1 MKSVIFLLLSLISW
15 LVGISFLIVLLAIVF
30 IQKVSMGF
38 IIFILFLISICG
50 AIGVFFW
57 KSRHRATQGNIN
69 PISNSN
75 FTKTTE
81 NQPISKNTINNNN
94 INGSSFTASSDRVDP
109 DDKPFYIDNSLL
121 SYLEAK
127 ILKFWDGK
135 RTDYVI
141 PPYYSESAFGRNVKP
156 VLEKL
161 LSEGFIECS
170 SLDKNISLHTIA
182 ELKVILADHELKTSG
197 KKQELIYRLL
207 ENLSPVELEELFP
220 VGVYQLTEKG
230 QRALDEYSLMF
241 LNDDY
246 SLHFSFYRLKG
257 EKKKSPQLSDKEIL
271 LKLALEDMEKAAKRS
286 LYDNYLGIATAVGNM
301 CLYKED
307 YRKALDFY
315 IAAFFAWRVHLSQF
329 KTPENV
335 TNPYL
340 SMQIDKCGAL
350 CNMSLNDL
358 CHTIYTTIVS
368 NNLLGLGT
376 IDNAQKTVKEFKR
389 SISLT

>member
-15 LVGISFLIVLLAIVF
+15 LMGVSFLIVLLAIVF
-30 IQKVSMGF
+30 TQKVSMGF
-38 IIFILFLISICG
+38 IIFILFLISICV

-57 KSRHRATQGNIN
+57 KLRRRETQGNIN

-81 NQPISKNTINNNN
+81 NQPISKNTISD
-94 INGSSFTASSDRVDP
+94 SSVTTSSESVDP
-109 DDKPFYIDNSLL
+109 DDKPFYIGASLL

-135 RTDYVI
+135 RTDYVV
-141 PPYYSESAFGRNVKP
+141 PPYYSESAFGRNIKP

-161 LSEGFIECS
+161 LSEGFIERS

-207 ENLSPVELEELFP
+207 ENLSPIELEELFP
-220 VGVYQLTEKG
+220 VGIYQITEKG

-246 SLHFSFYRLKG
+246 SLHFSFYRLKR
-257 EKKKSPQLSDKEIL
+257 EKEKSPQLSDKEIL
-271 LKLALEDMEKAAKRS
+271 LKLALEDMEKAEKRS
-286 LYDNYLGIATAVGNM
+286 LYDNYLGIATAVANM

-340 SMQIDKCGAL
+340 SLQIDKCGSL
-350 CNMSLNDL
+350 CNMSLNEL
-358 CHTIYTTIVS
+358 CHTIYITIVS

-376 IDNAQKTVKEFKR
+376 IDNAQKTVAEFKR